1 MTENANPFSNGL
13 NAPVLVGRNSIFKGV
28 NKLAKTDYMLGLKV
42 GNTSVGF
49 AAVDRNY
56 QIVRKH
62 GKAIWGVRLFDE
74 AQTAE
79 KRGVARMARRSNYR
93 RKATSK
99 AIDGCVP
106 RCVG

>member
-1 MTENANPFSNGL
+1 M
-13 NAPVLVGRNSIFKGV
+13 
-28 NKLAKTDYMLGLKV
+28 AKTDYMLGLKV

-79 KRGVARMARRSNYR
+79 KRRVARMARRSNYR
-93 RKATSK
+93 EKLA
-99 AIDGCVP
+99 
-106 RCVG
+106 VGRR